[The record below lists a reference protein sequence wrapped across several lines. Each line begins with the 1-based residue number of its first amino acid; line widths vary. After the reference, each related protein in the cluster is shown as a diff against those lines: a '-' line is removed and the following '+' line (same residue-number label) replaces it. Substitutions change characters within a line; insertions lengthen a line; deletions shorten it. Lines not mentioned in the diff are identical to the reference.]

1 MKNILEEIVKQK
13 KETLKEIKKKN
24 SLDAIDK
31 KIKSTNNYLDF
42 KKNLIDR
49 EQKKFVSIIAEIKKA
64 SPSAGIIVEDF
75 DHIKIADLFSNNGAA
90 CLSVLTEEKYFLGSL
105 NYIKDIKK
113 KIKLPILAKDFFI
126 DPFQV
131 SYSKS
136 FGCDCILI
144 ILSALSKKQSD

>member
-24 SLDAIDK
+24 YLDAIDK

-136 FGCDCILI
+136 FGCDCRGTR
-144 ILSALSKKQSD
+144 